1 MGSRSDLKSEKDLEN
16 TDKAVN
22 VVDLLKKVKFR
33 EQKERKNI
41 VLTMGA
47 AVIGLIVIGVIAS
60 I

>member
-1 MGSRSDLKSEKDLEN
+1 MGSRSDLKSEKVLEN

-22 VVDLLKKVKFR
+22 VVDLLKKVKFQ
-33 EQKERKNI
+33 EQKERKSI
-41 VLTMGA
+41 VITMGA

>member
-1 MGSRSDLKSEKDLEN
+1 MGSRSDLKSEKVLEN

-22 VVDLLKKVKFR
+22 VVDLLKKVKFQ

-41 VLTMGA
+41 VITMGA